1 MVLANIFFITFPVL
15 KGNVEHP
22 FTFPIYCKECMFH
35 LEHVDLKCQPYN
47 LHGQEMTQ
55 RDAHPRLTIQEDFV
69 LVQNLQSVLF
79 IFTLYDLYG
88 PLAASPPQWKHK
100 LK

>member
-1 MVLANIFFITFPVL
+1 
-15 KGNVEHP
+15 
-22 FTFPIYCKECMFH
+22 MFH
-35 LEHVDLKCQPYN
+35 LEHVDLKCKPYN
-47 LHGQEMTQ
+47 LHGQKTTQ
-55 RDAHPRLTIQEDFV
+55 KDVHPSFILQKDFV

-88 PLAASPPQWKHK
+88 PLAASPPLWKQK